1 MWCVCVCMWSKY
13 VHVHVCVG
21 QYSLACPKAV
31 RVRKHMNVLS
41 SYTPKGVKRKYNT
54 RKVAEGNQAR
64 YL

>member
-1 MWCVCVCMWSKY
+1 MWSKY
-13 VHVHVCVG
+13 VHVHVCGAVFTG
-21 QYSLACPKAV
+21 VPRTV

-64 YL
+64 HL